1 MAYVISKTLTVTRV
15 KYQTV
20 VVEDGA
26 PKFVEHPDAVFRG
39 ILTQERAQRM
49 LQSRLGKDIILVI
62 TNMDAGQKRFEMD
75 MEQFVLHAQ
84 VAEAEHDG
92 EEVPDEDEAGE
103 PAEPAE
109 EEPVEEPSE
118 PVEEETSELEEKEPS
133 ENPPSEEPASGE
145 SEKEPEEQLSEEDKR
160 RFAPPSWWEE
170 S

>member
-49 LQSRLGKDIILVI
+49 LQSRLGKDVILVI
-62 TNMDAGQKRFEMD
+62 TNVDAGQKRFEMD

-84 VAEAEHDG
+84 VAEEENNG

-109 EEPVEEPSE
+109 EGTAEMESSEADEEEPPES
-118 PVEEETSELEEKEPS
+118 PL
-133 ENPPSEEPASGE
+133 SEEPASGGFE
-145 SEKEPEEQLSEEDKR
+145 EEPEEQLTEEDKR

>member
-20 VVEDGA
+20 VVEDGS

-49 LQSRLGKDIILVI
+49 LQSRLGKDVILVI
-62 TNMDAGQKRFEMD
+62 TDVDAGQKRFEMD

-84 VAEAEHDG
+84 VTETENDG
-92 EEVPDEDEAGE
+92 EEVPDEEDGESAEAVE
-103 PAEPAE
+103 AESAE
-109 EEPVEEPSE
+109 EEPSEASFPEEP
-118 PVEEETSELEEKEPS
+118 V
-133 ENPPSEEPASGE
+133 SGE
-145 SEKEPEEQLSEEDKR
+145 AEEEQLTEEDKR
-160 RFAPPSWWEE
+160 RFAPPPWWEE

>member
-49 LQSRLGKDIILVI
+49 LQSRLGKDVILVI
-62 TNMDAGQKRFEMD
+62 TNVDAGQKRFEMD
-75 MEQFVLHAQ
+75 MEQFILHAQ
-84 VAEAEHDG
+84 VADG

-109 EEPVEEPSE
+109 EETAEEPSE
-118 PVEEETSELEEKEPS
+118 SVDVETSESEEEEPS
-133 ENPPSEEPASGE
+133 ENPSSEEPASGE
-145 SEKEPEEQLSEEDKR
+145 SEKEPEEQLTEEDKR